1 MVRHLLLLSV
11 AIMALFGCNNNQQQ
25 SDGKKVFRY
34 NQADGLSSLDPA
46 FARNQ
51 ANLWATS
58 QIYNGLFELSDEL
71 YPVKSMVESWDISEN
86 GTRYVFK
93 LMPGIH
99 FHDSEVFE
107 TGKGREVT
115 AHDFVYSFKRILDP
129 NTASTGVWIFSDKA
143 KKDEN
148 GDIAEDWIKAIDDYT
163 LQIDLEKPFG
173 AFLEVLTM
181 PYAYVVPQE
190 AIEKYGK
197 DFRVHPVGTGPFIF
211 KSWDEGNNL
220 VLLKNNNYWKSDE
233 AGKKLPYID
242 AIQVSFISDKTQELL
257 TFQQKKLD
265 FISYSGQANSIDLI
279 LNKDGSIREEF
290 SGSFVVEK
298 VPYMNTEY
306 IGICMDPEFY
316 DDKNHPLLNKKFRQA
331 LNYSINREEML
342 SYLLNNLGKP
352 GIHGIIPPAVNGY
365 DENKVQGYTYQ
376 PKKAEALLKEAGY
389 PEGKGLPEI
398 KLNTTIHSKPYVE
411 YLQKQWE
418 TIGVKIDIEIN
429 PVATHQELI
438 DNNRVP
444 FFRGSWLGD
453 YPDGENYLAMFYSQ
467 NLSPAG
473 PNKTQF
479 INQDF
484 DKFYEK
490 AQAET
495 DGFKRLDYY
504 VEMDRI
510 IVEEAPVIVLF
521 YDEALRISQNN
532 VVGLEPNPMNVLK
545 LEKVDFMKSEV
556 VQTASSF

>member
-1 MVRHLLLLSV
+1 MVRHILLLSV
-11 AIMALFGCNNNQQQ
+11 AMLALFSCNNNQQQ
-25 SDGKKVFRY
+25 FSDKKVFRY

-51 ANLWATS
+51 ANIWATS

-71 YPVKSMVESWDISEN
+71 YPVKSMVDSWDITEN

-93 LMPGIH
+93 LQQGIH
-99 FHDSEVFE
+99 FHDSEIFE
-107 TGKGREVT
+107 NGKGREVT
-115 AHDFVYSFKRILDP
+115 AHDFVYSFNRILDP
-129 NTASTGVWIFSDKA
+129 ATASTGVWIFNDKA

-148 GDIAEDWIKAIDDYT
+148 GDVSSDWVKALDDYT
-163 LQIDLEKPFG
+163 LEIKLEKPFG
-173 AFLEVLTM
+173 AFLEILTM
-181 PYAYVVPQE
+181 PYAYVVPKE

-197 DFRVHPVGTGPFIF
+197 DFRVHPVGTGPFVF

-220 VLLKNNNYWKSDE
+220 VLLKNENYWKSDE

-265 FISYSGQANSIDLI
+265 FISYSGQANNIDLI

-290 SGSFVVEK
+290 AGSFVVEK

-306 IGICMDPEFY
+306 IGICMDSTLYE
-316 DDKNHPLLNKKFRQA
+316 DKNHPFLNKKFRQA
-331 LNYSINREEML
+331 MNFAINREEML
-342 SYLLNNLGKP
+342 KHVLNSLGKP
-352 GIHGIIPPAVNGY
+352 GFNGIIPPAVNGY
-365 DENKVQGYTYQ
+365 DISKVSGYTYDPQ
-376 PKKAEALLKEAGY
+376 KAETLLKDAGY
-389 PEGKGLPEI
+389 PQGKGLPEL
-398 KLNTTIHSKPYVE
+398 KLHTTIHSKPYVE

-418 TIGVKIDIEIN
+418 AIGIKVDIEIN

-438 DNNRVP
+438 DNNRVH

-467 NLSPAG
+467 NFSSAG
-473 PNKTQF
+473 PNKTHF
-479 INQDF
+479 KSERF
-484 DKFYEK
+484 DELYQK
-490 AQAET
+490 AREET

-504 VEMDRI
+504 VAMDKI
-510 IVEEAPVIVLF
+510 IIEEAPVIVLF

-556 VQTASSF
+556 VQTAASF

>member
-58 QIYNGLFELSDEL
+58 QMYNGLFELSDEL
-71 YPVKSMVESWDISEN
+71 YPVKSMVESWDISQN

-93 LMPGIH
+93 LIPGIQ
-99 FHDSEVFE
+99 FHDSEIFE
-107 TGKGREVT
+107 GGKGREVT
-115 AHDFVYSFKRILDP
+115 AQDFVYSFKRILDP
-129 NTASTGVWIFSDKA
+129 KTASTGVWIFSDKA

-148 GDIAEDWIKAIDDYT
+148 GEIAEDWVKAIDDYT

-197 DFRVHPVGTGPFIF
+197 DFRVHPVGTGPFVF

-220 VLLKNNNYWKSDE
+220 VLLKNTNYWKSDE

-306 IGICMDPEFY
+306 IGICMDPELY
-316 DDKNHPLLNKKFRQA
+316 DDKNHPLLNKKFRKA

-352 GIHGIIPPAVNGY
+352 GVHGIIPPAVNGY
-365 DENKVQGYTYQ
+365 DESKVEGYTYD
-376 PKKAEALLKEAGY
+376 PKKAETLLKEAGY

-398 KLNTTIHSKPYVE
+398 KLHTTIHSKPYVE

-418 TIGVKIDIEIN
+418 AIGVNIDIEIN

-473 PNKTQF
+473 PNKTHF
-479 INQDF
+479 VNENF
-484 DKFYEK
+484 DKYYEK
-490 AQAET
+490 ARAET

-504 VEMDRI
+504 VEMDKV

-556 VQTASSF
+556 VQTAASF